1 MTVSEVANTTGV
13 VSAKVQEQS
22 PTAKRIRFVIR
33 ALVSVAL
40 LAAIVRQ
47 VGDEALLASLQRG
60 MANWGWLLAALVIPR
75 AVGMVIS
82 TVRWHVLLRAQKTTA
97 TIWDA
102 VRALFVGS
110 FLNYFLPTSIGGD
123 GYRVWHISNAT
134 ACRYS
139 VVLATIL
146 VERGTGLLAMCVL
159 AIAGGLWRPEWLT
172 SVPAIG
178 LCVAAC
184 AILLVVGT
192 ALLVFIK
199 PPSEQLGDG
208 PLGIIRKWRKL
219 AGAMADF
226 RDRPSVLWIAFFYS
240 LALQV
245 QIVFQY
251 WAFAKCLEIDITFDR
266 FLIVVPIN
274 TIATLVPIS
283 FNGIGVR
290 EWATIWVCKPLG
302 VSSADAALI
311 AVLFI
316 AGGLIHAAIGA
327 MLLNQR
333 KTWKRAA
340 SGVQSDEA

>member
-1 MTVSEVANTTGV
+1 MSEMANSSGVASQ
-13 VSAKVQEQS
+13 SARQQS
-22 PTAKRIRFVIR
+22 PTAKRIWFAVR
-33 ALVSVAL
+33 ALVSVL
-40 LAAIVRQ
+40 LLVAVVRQ
-47 VGDEALLASLQRG
+47 VGDEALMASLRRG

-82 TVRWHVLLRAQKTTA
+82 TVRWFVLLRAQETSA

-123 GYRVWHISNAT
+123 GYRIWHISNA
-134 ACRYS
+134 ASCRYS

-172 SVPAIG
+172 TVPAIG
-178 LCVAAC
+178 ACVAGC
-184 AILLVVGT
+184 AVLLVVGT
-192 ALLVFIK
+192 AMLVFIK
-199 PPSEQLGDG
+199 PPSERMGDG
-208 PLGIIRKWRKL
+208 PLGVIRKWRKL
-219 AGAMADF
+219 AGAMSDF
-226 RDRPSVLWIAFFYS
+226 RDRPSVLWIAFAYS
-240 LALQV
+240 LLLQL

-251 WAFAKCLEIDITFDR
+251 WAFARCLGIDITFDR

-290 EWATIWVCKPLG
+290 EWATIWVCTPLG
-302 VSSADAALI
+302 VSRADAALV

-316 AGGLIHAAIGA
+316 AGGLIHAGIGA
-327 MLLNQR
+327 MLLNRR
-333 KTWKRAA
+333 KTWMPAE
-340 SGVQSDEA
+340 SGVQSDKP